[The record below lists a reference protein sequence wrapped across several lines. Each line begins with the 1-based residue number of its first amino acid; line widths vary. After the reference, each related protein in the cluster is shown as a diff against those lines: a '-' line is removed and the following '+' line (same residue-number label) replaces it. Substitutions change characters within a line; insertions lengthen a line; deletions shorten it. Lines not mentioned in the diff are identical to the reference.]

1 MNGAISL
8 DWYLGSTVETKKS
21 SPLPPFI
28 ISVFFRGNCL
38 ADFFYLGEALVLGEA
53 FDLGD
58 ALLFVIVP

>member
-1 MNGAISL
+1 MNGAISFDL
-8 DWYLGSTVETKKS
+8 YLASYVERKKS

-28 ISVFFRGNCL
+28 ISVFFRGNGL
-38 ADFFYLGEALVLGEA
+38 ADFFYLGEAFVLGEA